1 MRILRIVRI
10 ANKSKFLKVPDM
22 DWQEEVRKA
31 RAAMEKGGADFL
43 DRKPFIPP
51 TDLPNEQI
59 EYWKEGYLFQYQLS
73 KTGRYSR
80 Y

>member
-1 MRILRIVRI
+1 MTVQDRI
-10 ANKSKFLKVPDM
+10 
-22 DWQEEVRKA
+22 QEA

-43 DRKPFIPP
+43 NRKPFIPP
-51 TDLPNEQI
+51 TDLPKEQI

-73 KTGRYSR
+73 KTGSHSR